1 MVRAWTELGGIFF
14 LLKWFIPG
22 VWLFIFKFYHFIKS
36 SERKF
41 WILKNSEFLL
51 FDGGPMHTRDV
62 RTISSCYCPTIF
74 TFLSA
79 VQKPFIFWVVFQ
91 HCLRS
96 TLHFMFLSNEGPT
109 LKMLDCTFY
118 ICSTKTFL
126 YFDLYFNTAYA
137 AHNNLCF
144 SLTKSLRSKCCTLLS
159 TRQYTNLF
167 IFRFVSENCLRTKFY
182 VSLWQRAYV
191 QTRFLYR
198 RYTNLFVFRFV
209 THHAAHYILCF
220 SLTKGLRSK
229 Y

>member
-1 MVRAWTELGGIFF
+1 MVRAWTELRGIFF

-96 TLHFMFLSNEGPT
+96 TLHFMFLSDEEPT
-109 LKMLDCTFY
+109 FKMLYFTFYTAVHQPFYISICIWKLPTQHTTFY
-118 ICSTKTFL
+118 I
-126 YFDLYFNTAYA
+126 
-137 AHNNLCF
+137 
-144 SLTKSLRSKCCTLLS
+144 
-159 TRQYTNLF
+159 
-167 IFRFVSENCLRTKFY
+167 
-182 VSLWQRAYV
+182 SLWQRANV
-191 QTRFLYR
+191 QNVRFYFLYR
-198 RYTNLFVFRFV
+198 QYTKLFMAVHQTMYLWQYTKLFICIWTLPTQHTTFILFFNLL
-209 THHAAHYILCF
+209 ISC
-220 SLTKGLRSK
+220 LTLI
-229 Y
+229 YNN